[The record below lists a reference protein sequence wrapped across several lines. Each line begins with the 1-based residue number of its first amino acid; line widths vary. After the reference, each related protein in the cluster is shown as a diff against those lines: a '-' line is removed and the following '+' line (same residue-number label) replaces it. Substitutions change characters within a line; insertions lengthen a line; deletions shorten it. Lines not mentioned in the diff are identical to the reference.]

1 LTHPESE
8 QRAVAPNGY
17 VWKCIPPIIAI

>member
-8 QRAVAPNGY
+8 QRAVEPNGY
-17 VWKCIPPIIAI
+17 VWKCIPPIKAI

>member
-8 QRAVAPNGY
+8 QRAVEPNGY
-17 VWKCIPPIIAI
+17 VWKCNPQL